1 MLEITCQASEVKVL
15 PVDDLRV
22 IRAYDFLS
30 GVIVNIPVTAAAL
43 AVLITDATALAA

>member
-1 MLEITCQASEVKVL
+1 MLEITCQASEVKVV

-30 GVIVNIPVTAAAL
+30 GVIINIPVTAVTLAAL
-43 AVLITDATALAA
+43 VTDATALAA